1 MQVFRGISVVAFHQD
16 RERIADIQAKTSE
29 TSVTEDKLILGRI
42 ETLYCNTRET
52 TEMQLDHTTQIESEH
67 EAWRNGE
74 LHLFGTRHTSMTH
87 IAAELKAA
95 IQMTRA

>member
-16 RERIADIQAKTSE
+16 SKRVTDIQSETTE
-29 TSVTEDKLILGRI
+29 TSVTEDQLILGRI
-42 ETLYCNTRET
+42 ETLRSYTREP
-52 TEMQLDHTTQIESEH
+52 TEMQFNHTAQIKTEH
-67 EAWRNGE
+67 ETRRNGE

>member
-16 RERIADIQAKTSE
+16 SKRVTDIQSE
-29 TSVTEDKLILGRI
+29 TTETSITEDKLILGRI
-42 ETLYCNTRET
+42 ETLCCNTRET

-74 LHLFGTRHTSMTH
+74 FHLFRTRHTSMTH
-87 IAAELKAA
+87 IATELKAA

>member
-1 MQVFRGISVVAFHQD
+1 MQVFRGISVVAFQQD
-16 RERIADIQAKTSE
+16 SERFTDIQTETSE
-29 TSVTEDKLILGRI
+29 TSITEDQLILGRI
-42 ETLYCNTRET
+42 ETLRSYTSET
-52 TEMQLDHTTQIESEH
+52 TEMQFHHTAQIKSEH

>member
-1 MQVFRGISVVAFHQD
+1 MQECRGISVVAFQQD
-16 RERIADIQAKTSE
+16 SKRVTDIQSE
-29 TSVTEDKLILGRI
+29 TTETSITEDKLILGRI
-42 ETLYCNTRET
+42 ETLCCNTRET

-74 LHLFGTRHTSMTH
+74 LHLFRTSHTAVTH